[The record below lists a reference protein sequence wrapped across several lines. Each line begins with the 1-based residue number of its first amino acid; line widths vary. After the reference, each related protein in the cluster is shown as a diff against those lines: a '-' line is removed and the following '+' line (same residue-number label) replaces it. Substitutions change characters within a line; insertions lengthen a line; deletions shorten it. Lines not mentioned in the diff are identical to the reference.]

1 MYVKYVHLIAWWR
14 KNMDMEKK
22 KTGGIPHGPMDWL
35 FKGEPSDVPLCVSR
49 GVKRR
54 VCQTEHGSNLAS

>member
-1 MYVKYVHLIAWWR
+1 
-14 KNMDMEKK
+14 MDMEKK